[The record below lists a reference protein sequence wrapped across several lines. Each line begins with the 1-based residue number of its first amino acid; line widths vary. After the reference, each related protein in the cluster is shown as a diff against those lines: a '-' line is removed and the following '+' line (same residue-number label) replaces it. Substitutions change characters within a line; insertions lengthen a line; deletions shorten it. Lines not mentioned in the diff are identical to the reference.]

1 MSNGQHSSMFL
12 CNGESL
18 PDDMDGVPG
27 TALDYRPQIGNAN
40 VRLGLPDFVQSVYH
54 LPDRF
59 LDLLEIA
66 AYVFAGDRLT
76 LRGSKNT
83 VEYHSWARNLHYVMR
98 VRDHAFWSRSDVQ
111 DALRAALL
119 FMTGDQSYDFTFQP
133 GHSTPPAD
141 LFDSEVFQV
150 ESADSLS
157 VMLFSGGL
165 DSLAGAVQRLEET
178 NDRVC
183 LVSHQSSQPSIVRTQ
198 DSLVKALQGEYPGR
212 VHHYR
217 FRTNLRRIRAK
228 EETQRT
234 RSFLYGSIA
243 FAIAH
248 TFGRDRVFVYENGI
262 TSLNFTRL
270 KVDWMYKVGIY
281 LRVRKACFVE
291 GMSVREAARV
301 FGLHRDTVRKM
312 LEYSVP
318 PGYRRQ
324 RPARRPKLDPYKGV
338 MDQILE
344 QDLTSPKKQ
353 RHTAKRIYE
362 RLRDEH
368 GFPGKYTIV
377 KDYVRERR
385 SHTREMFL
393 PLSRPPGHAQCDYGE
408 ARVIIGGVE
417 RKAHYFA
424 LDIPHSDG
432 CYVKAYPAETTES
445 FCDGHVSAF
454 AFLGG
459 VPQSILYDNTT
470 LAVARILGDGH
481 RQRTRVFSELQSHY
495 LFEDRFGRPGKGN
508 DKGKVEGLV
517 GYVHR
522 NFLVPIPS
530 FESFDALNAHL
541 EQHCLRR
548 FEDRLRGHNE
558 TIEERLERDLE
569 KLLPLP
575 AVPYDASDK
584 HATRV
589 SSLSLVRYRTNDY
602 SVPVAYGHRD
612 VLVRGYVHE
621 VVISCGAE
629 VIARHRR
636 SYDRDDFV
644 FDPLHYLPLLE
655 KKTRALDQ
663 AAPLVGWELP
673 EEFGVLR
680 RLLESRMGKRGKRE
694 FVQVLRLMENFQP
707 EEVHDAVRDAI
718 RLGAVSFDAV
728 KHLVLCRI
736 EGRPPRLDM
745 ELYPY
750 LPRTNVATTSTRDY
764 MALLAGSR
772 S

>member
-1 MSNGQHSSMFL
+1 MSNGQHRSMFL

-111 DALRAALL
+111 DALRAVLL

-262 TSLNFTRL
+262 TSLNFTRRDDLLNARASRTTHPQTLGRLAQLFSIIAERPISMETPFLWKTKSDVVDVLIASGFGHLIPSSVSCSHTFKSETNATHCGECFQCIDRRIGAYGAQAEKHDHSGLYANDIIGKTISNAESKTTVVDYLRQAGNFANWNVDYFYRQTLDDLQHLNGWVPNCDDEMVLVSEVWSLCSRHGNQVGQALRRMRDLHESVFAPLAQDSLL
-270 KVDWMYKVGIY
+270 KVVSDREF
-281 LRVRKACFVE
+281 LRAPIERLVTSIENRLESALPKSFRSVRPVNEADLNDKIEGLLDTWRDDLQREHPSVPFARAGVVPDFSIERGHLLIEGKYIRGKTTPSRVTE
-291 GMSVREAARV
+291 GMAA
-301 FGLHRDTVRKM
+301 
-312 LEYSVP
+312 
-318 PGYRRQ
+318 
-324 RPARRPKLDPYKGV
+324 
-338 MDQILE
+338 
-344 QDLTSPKKQ
+344 DLTKYPQ
-353 RHTAKRIYE
+353 EAHVLFVVYDPDAAIVDRAK
-362 RLRDEH
+362 LKRD
-368 GFPGKYTIV
+368 F
-377 KDYVRERR
+377 
-385 SHTREMFL
+385 
-393 PLSRPPGHAQCDYGE
+393 
-408 ARVIIGGVE
+408 
-417 RKAHYFA
+417 
-424 LDIPHSDG
+424 
-432 CYVKAYPAETTES
+432 
-445 FCDGHVSAF
+445 
-454 AFLGG
+454 
-459 VPQSILYDNTT
+459 
-470 LAVARILGDGH
+470 
-481 RQRTRVFSELQSHY
+481 
-495 LFEDRFGRPGKGN
+495 
-508 DKGKVEGLV
+508 
-517 GYVHR
+517 
-522 NFLVPIPS
+522 
-530 FESFDALNAHL
+530 
-541 EQHCLRR
+541 
-548 FEDRLRGHNE
+548 
-558 TIEERLERDLE
+558 
-569 KLLPLP
+569 
-575 AVPYDASDK
+575 
-584 HATRV
+584 
-589 SSLSLVRYRTNDY
+589 
-602 SVPVAYGHRD
+602 
-612 VLVRGYVHE
+612 
-621 VVISCGAE
+621 
-629 VIARHRR
+629 
-636 SYDRDDFV
+636 
-644 FDPLHYLPLLE
+644 
-655 KKTRALDQ
+655 
-663 AAPLVGWELP
+663 
-673 EEFGVLR
+673 
-680 RLLESRMGKRGKRE
+680 
-694 FVQVLRLMENFQP
+694 
-707 EEVHDAVRDAI
+707 
-718 RLGAVSFDAV
+718 
-728 KHLVLCRI
+728 
-736 EGRPPRLDM
+736 EGRGRCTICV
-745 ELYPY
+745 
-750 LPRTNVATTSTRDY
+750 LP
-764 MALLAGSR
+764 
-772 S
+772 

>member
-1 MSNGQHSSMFL
+1 MSNGQHRSMFL

-262 TSLNFTRL
+262 TSLNFTRRDDLLNARASRTTHPQTLGRLAQLFSIIAERPISMETPFLWKTKSDVVDVLIASGFGHLIPSSVSCSHTFKSETNATHCGECFQCIDRRIGAYGAQAEKHDHSGLYANDIIGKAISNAESKTTVVDYLRQAGNFANWNVDYFYRQTLDDLQHLNGWVPNCDDEMVLVGEVWSLCSRHGNQVGQALRRMRDLHESVFAPLAQDSLL
-270 KVDWMYKVGIY
+270 KVVSDREF
-281 LRVRKACFVE
+281 LRAPIERLVTSIENRLESALPKSFRSVRPVNEADLNDKIEGLLDTWRDDLQREHPSVPFARAGVVPDFSIERGHLLIEGKYIRGKTTPSRVTE
-291 GMSVREAARV
+291 GMAA
-301 FGLHRDTVRKM
+301 
-312 LEYSVP
+312 
-318 PGYRRQ
+318 
-324 RPARRPKLDPYKGV
+324 
-338 MDQILE
+338 
-344 QDLTSPKKQ
+344 DLTKYPQ
-353 RHTAKRIYE
+353 EAHVLFVVYDPDAAIVDRAK
-362 RLRDEH
+362 LKRD
-368 GFPGKYTIV
+368 F
-377 KDYVRERR
+377 
-385 SHTREMFL
+385 
-393 PLSRPPGHAQCDYGE
+393 
-408 ARVIIGGVE
+408 
-417 RKAHYFA
+417 
-424 LDIPHSDG
+424 
-432 CYVKAYPAETTES
+432 
-445 FCDGHVSAF
+445 
-454 AFLGG
+454 
-459 VPQSILYDNTT
+459 
-470 LAVARILGDGH
+470 
-481 RQRTRVFSELQSHY
+481 
-495 LFEDRFGRPGKGN
+495 
-508 DKGKVEGLV
+508 
-517 GYVHR
+517 
-522 NFLVPIPS
+522 
-530 FESFDALNAHL
+530 
-541 EQHCLRR
+541 
-548 FEDRLRGHNE
+548 
-558 TIEERLERDLE
+558 
-569 KLLPLP
+569 
-575 AVPYDASDK
+575 
-584 HATRV
+584 
-589 SSLSLVRYRTNDY
+589 
-602 SVPVAYGHRD
+602 
-612 VLVRGYVHE
+612 
-621 VVISCGAE
+621 
-629 VIARHRR
+629 
-636 SYDRDDFV
+636 
-644 FDPLHYLPLLE
+644 
-655 KKTRALDQ
+655 
-663 AAPLVGWELP
+663 
-673 EEFGVLR
+673 
-680 RLLESRMGKRGKRE
+680 
-694 FVQVLRLMENFQP
+694 
-707 EEVHDAVRDAI
+707 
-718 RLGAVSFDAV
+718 
-728 KHLVLCRI
+728 
-736 EGRPPRLDM
+736 EGRGRCTICV
-745 ELYPY
+745 
-750 LPRTNVATTSTRDY
+750 LP
-764 MALLAGSR
+764 
-772 S
+772 